1 MACAIG
7 SDDNQGEHKSK
18 GLASDHAYTL
28 IGAYDVDG
36 HKLVKVRNPWGQFE
50 WNGAWG
56 DKDPNW
62 TESMKRQVN
71 FKNAND
77 GVFYMAIEDYKA
89 TFGSTTICKVHDDYN
104 LETINQQK
112 KDEGNLTKFTVENPG
127 NLFVSVSQVT
137 ARVMNKSD
145 GYTPGKV
152 RILIAR
158 INEHDSL
165 EYVSN

>member
-1 MACAIG
+1 LTGAPTETIEHGSIDVSTFWEKLFKADKKNYVMACAIG

-104 LETINQQK
+104 LETIN
-112 KDEGNLTKFTVENPG
+112 
-127 NLFVSVSQVT
+127 
-137 ARVMNKSD
+137 
-145 GYTPGKV
+145 
-152 RILIAR
+152 
-158 INEHDSL
+158 
-165 EYVSN
+165 